1 MEDISREEKHRQE
14 LEYKLYG
21 YDKDGVAYKY
31 GRFFD
36 TEEET
41 LFQYSVRCVYRI
53 IFKNGKVRGVE
64 YLRKI

>member
-1 MEDISREEKHRQE
+1 MESISREEEHRRE

-21 YDKDGVAYKY
+21 YDKDTVAYKY

-36 TEEET
+36 IEEDT
-41 LFQYSVRCVYRI
+41 LFQYSVRCVYHI
-53 IFKNGKVRGVE
+53 VFKNDKVRGVE